1 MFPLIEENER
11 EKIVKKVFTK
21 LSGILNSGY
30 FEIWFQR
37 ATLKEELLDISYNE
51 EICQLVNGK
60 KIKLW
65 NVDWIADE
73 EIKNIFKKMKI
84 VNQDRKKEMPQKIS
98 NEEVKIFDRY
108 NEI

>member
-21 LSGILNSGY
+21 LRGILNSGY

-73 EIKNIFKKMKI
+73 EIKNILKKMKI

>member
-21 LSGILNSGY
+21 LSEILNSGY

-65 NVDWIADE
+65 NVEWIASKK
-73 EIKNIFKKMKI
+73 IKNILKKVKI
-84 VNQDRKKEMPQKIS
+84 INQVRKEEMPQKIS
-98 NEEVKIFDRY
+98 SEEVKIFDSY
-108 NEI
+108 NEV